1 MYTKAEANNLNY
13 LIGQHLIKSIDYL
26 FCQLKMKMT
35 EHLFQS
41 IMHQK
46 LK

>member
-1 MYTKAEANNLNY
+1 MYTKAETNNLNY
-13 LIGQHLIKSIDYL
+13 LIGQYLIKSIDYM
-26 FCQLKMKMT
+26 FCQLKMKMI

-41 IMHQK
+41 IMHQT